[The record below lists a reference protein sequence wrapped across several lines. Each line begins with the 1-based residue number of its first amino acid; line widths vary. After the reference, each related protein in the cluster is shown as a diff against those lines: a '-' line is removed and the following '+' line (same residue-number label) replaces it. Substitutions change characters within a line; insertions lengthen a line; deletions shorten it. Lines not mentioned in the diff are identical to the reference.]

1 MGSAVNQVASASVA
15 AMFSIGMFLAAHL
28 FTEYRSS
35 RMPAITI
42 IKPPIAAVGGT
53 SESGSLSANWFDG
66 AL

>member
-1 MGSAVNQVASASVA
+1 
-15 AMFSIGMFLAAHL
+15 
-28 FTEYRSS
+28 
-35 RMPAITI
+35 MPAITI